1 MRRNTWV
8 RRASMDDKQ
17 LREEFDTGLKKIRLE
32 IKSRLVPHGLFGT
45 ITEVDSGPT
54 GDVPE
59 GSRIEVVA
67 KGKTVG
73 RSFDRRQIEGC
84 CLRVGGEV
92 LLGIIAM
99 VDEVSAVPAH
109 DSVDTR

>member
-1 MRRNTWV
+1 
-8 RRASMDDKQ
+8 MDDKQ
-17 LREEFDTGLKKIRLE
+17 LREEFDTGLKKIRYE
-32 IKSRLVPHGLFGT
+32 IKSRLVPHGLFAT
-45 ITEVDSGPT
+45 VTCVDSGPA
-54 GDVPE
+54 GQVPD
-59 GSRIEVVA
+59 GSRIEIAA

-99 VDEVSAVPAH
+99 VDEVAALPPKRSIQPH
-109 DSVDTR
+109 R

>member
-1 MRRNTWV
+1 
-8 RRASMDDKQ
+8 
-17 LREEFDTGLKKIRLE
+17 
-32 IKSRLVPHGLFGT
+32 
-45 ITEVDSGPT
+45 VDSGPT
-54 GDVPE
+54 GQVPDS
-59 GSRIEVVA
+59 SRIEIAA

-99 VDEVSAVPAH
+99 VDDLSA
-109 DSVDTR
+109 

>member
-1 MRRNTWV
+1 MEE
-8 RRASMDDKQ
+8 KE
-17 LREEFDTGLKKIRLE
+17 LREEFDTGVKKIRQE
-32 IKSRLVPHGLFGT
+32 IKSRLVPHGLFGI
-45 ITEVDSGPT
+45 ITNVDSGPA
-54 GDVPE
+54 DHVPD
-59 GSRIEVVA
+59 GSRIEIVA

-99 VDEVSAVPAH
+99 IDEVSAPP
-109 DSVDTR
+109 SSGSGDTRN